1 MKKKPAVVPEK
12 VMKQI
17 YEEVKTPYK
26 YGIIL
31 LPDEKKTIDCPGV
44 FRYGNRWYM
53 FYVEYDEATSKGYE
67 TGLAVS
73 DDLLNWKS
81 IGKALTPTGEG
92 WDTNQAA
99 GYPALQDTAWE
110 GSYELQKYDGKYWM
124 TDICGKLA
132 GLETEPLAVG
142 VAYTTTPDKPI
153 EWKRIKENPVLSTED
168 PDVRWFEAQTL
179 YKSNIIWDKDET
191 LGHQFVM
198 YYNGKQKVEWIERIG
213 MAVSDDMI
221 HWKRHGTEPVID
233 TPIGI
238 SGDPQIQRIGDV
250 WVMFYFGAWWRP
262 KAFDNF
268 ACSYDL
274 EHWTKWEGPSLI
286 EPTEPWD
293 DTFAHKPWVIKH
305 KGIVYHFYCSVG
317 NRGRCLA
324 LATSKILGK
333 SALM

>member
-99 GYPALQDTAWE
+99 GYPALQDTDM
-110 GSYELQKYDGKYWM
+110 GRL
-124 TDICGKLA
+124 I
-132 GLETEPLAVG
+132 
-142 VAYTTTPDKPI
+142 
-153 EWKRIKENPVLSTED
+153 RIAEIRRQIL
-168 PDVRWFEAQTL
+168 
-179 YKSNIIWDKDET
+179 
-191 LGHQFVM
+191 
-198 YYNGKQKVEWIERIG
+198 
-213 MAVSDDMI
+213 DD
-221 HWKRHGTEPVID
+221 
-233 TPIGI
+233 
-238 SGDPQIQRIGDV
+238 
-250 WVMFYFGAWWRP
+250 
-262 KAFDNF
+262 
-268 ACSYDL
+268 
-274 EHWTKWEGPSLI
+274 
-286 EPTEPWD
+286 
-293 DTFAHKPWVIKH
+293 
-305 KGIVYHFYCSVG
+305 
-317 NRGRCLA
+317 
-324 LATSKILGK
+324 
-333 SALM
+333 